1 MKFVDSLKN
10 LKPLEIATLV
20 VFILFIIF
28 PVRLP
33 SGFTGVFDSS
43 IGILF
48 LFILTV
54 ILFLYTN
61 PVLGVI
67 FILVAY
73 ELIRRGANN
82 TGKPTTQLLSMDNTN
97 QASKDMELKQLNT
110 VHQTTLEEEVIQKM
124 APASQ
129 NFIKLD
135 GSDFKPTLES
145 IKGASLV

>member
-1 MKFVDSLKN
+1 MKFLNSLKI

-33 SGFTGVFDSS
+33 SGFSGVFDSS
-43 IGILF
+43 LGILF
-48 LFILTV
+48 LFILTLV
-54 ILFLYTN
+54 LFIYTN
-61 PVLGVI
+61 PILGII

-73 ELIRRGANN
+73 ELIRRGSSL
-82 TGKPTTQLLSMDNTN
+82 TGKPTKQLLSMDNTN
-97 QASKDMELKQLNT
+97 QASKDMELKKLNP
-110 VHQTTLEEEVIQKM
+110 VQQPTLEEEVIQQM

-129 NFIKLD
+129 NFIKID
-135 GSDFKPTLES
+135 GSDFKPTLEN